1 MGGKQSSPRV
11 RNSDGYYHYSSATSS
26 ILPQDQNTLDD
37 SSQLNNRPR
46 ARSLFSNLNDTNFD
60 DLSFPSS
67 SNNNLSSLTSP
78 SFLNNSDDNSPINS
92 LLSTRF
98 LALTQ
103 SLPSSFFTFEG
114 QISKSI
120 FPKWLNMIDI
130 YSSKNLKCPI
140 CTRKLPSDDIEYHLI
155 LCLTKPRINYNGET
169 LKDDKGECTIC
180 LEDMSIGHDIARLPC
195 LCIYHKECIDKWFTK
210 SRSCPEHPVD

>member
-103 SLPSSFFTFEG
+103 SLPSSFFTFE
-114 QISKSI
+114 
-120 FPKWLNMIDI
+120 D
-130 YSSKNLKCPI
+130 LKCPI